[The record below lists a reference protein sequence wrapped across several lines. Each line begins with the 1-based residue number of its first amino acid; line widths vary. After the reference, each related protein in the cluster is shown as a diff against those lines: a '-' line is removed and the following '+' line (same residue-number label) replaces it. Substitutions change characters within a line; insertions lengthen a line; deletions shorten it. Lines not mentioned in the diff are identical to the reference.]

1 MAALPPDL
9 EKASCFSKVFIQSPT
24 LINNGQVWF
33 RISHGPGHQSFMEV
47 KGQGQKMNLS
57 CSTNATSLAGQPIN
71 NELQQI
77 FLGSSSAV
85 RILECGETSEISG
98 DALDSLIACGPA
110 AVMKALD
117 ATDGLGKRR
126 TNPISSIAHR
136 TGAQTIIKQER
147 ARARAANWQQDS
159 GCQGS
164 ISRSQGFTR
173 YDASYDHKI
182 LAKITYR

>member
-1 MAALPPDL
+1 MRPR
-9 EKASCFSKVFIQSPT
+9 
-24 LINNGQVWF
+24 W
-33 RISHGPGHQSFMEV
+33 
-47 KGQGQKMNLS
+47 QGNLS
-57 CSTNATSLAGQPIN
+57 TTSCSR
-71 NELQQI
+71 
-77 FLGSSSAV
+77 SSWAPAV
-85 RILECGETSEISG
+85 QFNIVCILEGGETSEISG

-126 TNPISSIAHR
+126 TNPISFIAHR

-147 ARARAANWQQDS
+147 ARARAVDWQQDS